1 MIEQGKKLPISKKS
15 ELYVISNNNQWREY
29 ALCQDKPY
37 ELYFPQKRKNK
48 TKYTNRNYYE
58 AQELCL
64 HCPVKFEC
72 LAFAVSNKLSFG
84 TFCLPATER
93 KKIKITTD
101 LKSFIKKVVQRRDIM
116 ETKFNPDGSLLN
128 KRCVQCHRKT
138 KHFYFDA
145 GGWSALR
152 NQCVDCA
159 IEIQQ
164 NKSLIIAGIQRA
176 TQSLMSGVFLFQR
189 FVRNVRKG
197 TKRTNT
203 PKELQVLGEE
213 QVGVENVLRSIRN
226 NGKLRIKNE
235 TI

>member
-1 MIEQGKKLPISKKS
+1 MIEQGKKLPISTIS

-29 ALCQDKPY
+29 ALCQEQPY

-164 NKSLIIAGIQRA
+164 NKKSYHRRYSESNPKFDEWGVLISKVCTKCKERNKADQYAKRVAGIGGR
-176 TQSLMSGVFLFQR
+176 TSWC
-189 FVRNVRKG
+189 RKCVAFH
-197 TKRTNT
+197 TKQW
-203 PKELQVLGEE
+203 E
-213 QVGVENVLRSIRN
+213 
-226 NGKLRIKNE
+226 IKNKK
-235 TI
+235 